1 MVSQNP
7 IQVARQLIGRH
18 GLRAGAVAQEYASE
32 ARLGGQTASA
42 DHWQAVQAAI
52 AELKGAERKAAA
64 SRLAAG

>member
-1 MVSQNP
+1 VSQNSV
-7 IQVARQLIGRH
+7 QVARQLIMRH

-52 AELKGAERKAAA
+52 AELRDAARKAAA
-64 SRLAAG
+64 RAAAD